1 MVNAGVLPEYL
12 TVSLMIGADALAE
25 RMPDVSRGGQVQIMR
40 GPRFIAPLV
49 LTAVFSFGG
58 RASATGVGF
67 ESVPSGTTWG
77 KGSGNSPGDVVLVE
91 DDISMSVEEYT
102 FRSFTSFVEASIGGR
117 YPDAFPTQA
126 LELNNIGA
134 RFNFGNLDFAVGR
147 VTVELR
153 DFGGVSQFAV
163 NGGKAYLLNPSAE
176 LPEFV
181 APGIH
186 ATVDGS
192 SLILQGNGGF
202 VGSLLIMGQELVI
215 DNVMA
220 IPEPATLALFATAF
234 LPILLRRRR
243 A

>member
-1 MVNAGVLPEYL
+1 
-12 TVSLMIGADALAE
+12 
-25 RMPDVSRGGQVQIMR
+25 MPSIARGVQIQVMR
-40 GPRFIAPLV
+40 GSRVITRLV
-49 LTAVFSFGG
+49 LIAVFAASG
-58 RASATGVGF
+58 RAMATGVGF
-67 ESVPSGTTWG
+67 ESIPPGTTWG
-77 KGSGNSPGDVVLVE
+77 KDSGQSPGDVVLVE
-91 DDISMSVEEYT
+91 DDIAMSVEEYT

-134 RFNFGNLDFAVGR
+134 RFDFGNLDFAVGR

-163 NGGKAYLLNPSAE
+163 NGGKVYLLNPSAE
-176 LPEFV
+176 LPKFV

-192 SLILQGNGGF
+192 SLVLQGEGGF

-220 IPEPATLALFATAF
+220 IPEPTTLALFAATIF
-234 LPILLRRRR
+234 PVLFRRRRR